1 MNKKQNNI
9 LLKSSQATK
18 TATMQY
24 VPNRIRYYYKEIF
37 NIEVLGFFT
46 KKKDSIKNTYNN
58 AEMFELD
65 AKSNLEKFKFLIL
78 IKDNNKKIFKTKV
91 LEAEMIKETQKNEIS
106 PNVFESKFY
115 EIVDKRLA
123 TYCKKYL
130 KDKTKKDK
138 QKFND
143 IIIKN
148 NQIDN
153 EYQEWKQ
160 SQNK

>member
-1 MNKKQNNI
+1 MNKKQKNI
-9 LLKSSQATK
+9 FFKSGRATK
-18 TATMQY
+18 DATMLY

-37 NIEVLGFFT
+37 NIEVLGFFI
-46 KKKDSIKNTYNN
+46 KKKGNIKNTYNN
-58 AEMFELD
+58 TKMFEID
-65 AKSNLEKFKFLIL
+65 VKSNLEKFKFLIL

-91 LEAEMIKETQKNEIS
+91 LKAEMIKETRKTEIS
-106 PNVFESKFY
+106 PSVFESKFY

-148 NQIDN
+148 NQLDN